1 MKNYRIVNIFKP
13 IYIIGVIF
21 FTRKFTLID
30 SNVSKVSVF
39 YIIYAIFGNIMIYL
53 MFFHMFNSFFELL
66 NNNSLYFFYV
76 IVYFL
81 FSFNHT
87 VISALNIINSENH
100 IKVML
105 NLQKIQ
111 SILGDSRDSKFIY
124 IVIRVSLF
132 ALFTIFLILI
142 SIKLISDR
150 LSSFS
155 RGILIFLTTVSDV
168 ELLNA
173 AFVMLFLS
181 RYVDQWLRRMSL
193 KIGTISLRDMI
204 KDETDERERMFQVF
218 RTIIDT
224 AINLEQATNV
234 TILSHFVTQL
244 IQSLSY
250 IRILILWM
258 HSERKEESVEIL
270 SHFIGVL
277 IWITKGFLIETIL
290 CVCCEIYYRKIVFAR
305 TVVLI
310 YKGHSFTYSDRKLTK
325 RILSDIST
333 RFRRMDCLGLF
344 TLEAALL
351 LKLLAL
357 LAHYT
362 VVLLQFVF

>member
-30 SNVSKVSVF
+30 NNVSKVSVF
-39 YIIYAIFGNIMIYL
+39 YIIYAMFGNIMIYL

-66 NNNSLYFFYV
+66 NNHSLYLFYV

-132 ALFTIFLILI
+132 ALFTIFFILI

-173 AFVMLFLS
+173 AFVILFLS

-204 KDETDERERMFQVF
+204 KDETDERELMFQV
-218 RTIIDT
+218 
-224 AINLEQATNV
+224 
-234 TILSHFVTQL
+234 
-244 IQSLSY
+244 SY
-250 IRILILWM
+250 
-258 HSERKEESVEIL
+258 
-270 SHFIGVL
+270 F
-277 IWITKGFLIETIL
+277 
-290 CVCCEIYYRKIVFAR
+290 
-305 TVVLI
+305 
-310 YKGHSFTYSDRKLTK
+310 FTRN
-325 RILSDIST
+325 
-333 RFRRMDCLGLF
+333 
-344 TLEAALL
+344 
-351 LKLLAL
+351 
-357 LAHYT
+357 
-362 VVLLQFVF
+362 